1 MPEGMY
7 LNALALGVEDLAKIM
22 NDSIHDKDK
31 YYDFFR
37 WHRYYRFH
45 DPRESPDSDE
55 ICSFCAFLN
64 DNNRMKRIS
73 VHTNI
78 TNFWYNG

>member
-7 LNALALGVEDLAKIM
+7 LNANDLEVENLAKIM
-22 NDSIHDKDK
+22 NESIHDKKK

-37 WHRYYRFH
+37 WHRYYSIH

-64 DNNRMKRIS
+64 DKSQINKKS
-73 VHTNI
+73 VYMNI
-78 TNFWYNG
+78 TQFWYNG